1 MEYKLQ
7 RGRRRSISLQI
18 TEEGLVVKAPNWMPK
33 AVVDAFVE
41 SKRDWIEKQ
50 LEKFASQLPE
60 PDMMP
65 LSDVQIKELAKQAK
79 KVIPERVA
87 FYAQKVGVTY
97 GRISVRNQKTRW
109 GSCSAQG
116 NLNFNCILMR
126 APVEVL
132 DSVIVHEL
140 CHRKYMNH
148 SADFYAEVRRV
159 YPEYDKWHKWL
170 KKNGTQL
177 RYIKQM

>member
-1 MEYKLQ
+1 MDYKLV
-7 RGRRRSISLQI
+7 RSRRRSISLQI

-33 AVVDAFVE
+33 AVIDAFVE
-41 SKRDWIEKQ
+41 QKRDWVEQQ
-50 LEKFASQLPE
+50 LEKFAAQLPE
-60 PDMMP
+60 PGMVP
-65 LSDVQIKELAKQAK
+65 LSEEQIKALAKQAK
-79 KVIPERVA
+79 KVIPDRVA
-87 FYAQKVGVTY
+87 YYARLVGVTY
-97 GRISVRNQKTRW
+97 GRISIRNQKTRW

-140 CHRKYMNH
+140 CHRKHMNH
-148 SADFYAEVRRV
+148 SAAFYSEVRRV

-170 KKNGTQL
+170 KTNGKNL
-177 RYIKQM
+177 RYIKTN